1 MRRCSMFKFVIYL
14 QEKMTVK
21 CLIDPGVQE
30 ANFKA
35 TFKVS
40 YIPTRPTVLKI
51 MRSFGSFGN
60 FVTRFGTIVDRCLIP
75 PSIRNAAVTFGNF
88 RDVDLLY
95 CDFSNAAVRNAKY
108 VVCVRS
114 CLPHAFG
121 DPTNALTRICTPL
134 HAHAHTRVS
143 IVTSVTHF
151 LGGGGRR

>member
-1 MRRCSMFKFVIYL
+1 MFKFVIYL

-21 CLIDPGVQE
+21 CPIDPGVQE

-75 PSIRNAAVTFGNF
+75 PIRNAAVTFGNF
-88 RDVDLLY
+88 RGVDLLY
-95 CDFSNAAVRNAKY
+95 CDFSNTAVRNAKH

-114 CLPHAFG
+114 CPPHAFG
-121 DPTNALTRICTPL
+121 DPTNAYVPTLIFERPQTHVHAITR
-134 HAHAHTRVS
+134 HAQRAS
-143 IVTSVTHF
+143 P
-151 LGGGGRR
+151 